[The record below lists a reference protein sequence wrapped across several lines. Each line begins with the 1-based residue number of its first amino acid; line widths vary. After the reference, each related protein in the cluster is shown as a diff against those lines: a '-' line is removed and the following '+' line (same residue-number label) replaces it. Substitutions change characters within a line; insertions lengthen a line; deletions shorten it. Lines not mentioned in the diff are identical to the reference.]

1 MSIDLSKYKKSKKT
15 NALPKFET
23 TSIGDRPARIQ
34 NLSQFND
41 KDLYYTY
48 YTFDKGVSGYVERK
62 EAHDSSDGKKKFIP
76 YSLTVDGKWVMQAWP
91 KNRTLYNE
99 YLLKS
104 HPDKPVAIHEGEKAA
119 DYGQKHLTKYN
130 NITFQGGSKAA
141 GLSNYEHLKDKD
153 VTLFPDNDEDGI
165 RAMAHVAKILI
176 EKEITFNIKI
186 VDVTDLPDKFD
197 VADAPYHKEISIDGL
212 MEKADEFDPDKY
224 SKQWKEVQKSE
235 DKKSV
240 ETKMEKFLKAYIYI
254 RSVMSFWELDSKE
267 LLKKEQ
273 LNDWNLADMKGESLT
288 TALLKHKDFEN
299 NKVHSVFTHAGMA
312 PGIINIKQGQF
323 EAINKG
329 IYYNTYYPSNI
340 VPEPGDVSEILDYY
354 KWLLGDENW
363 KWVEMYIAY
372 MIQHPGK
379 KVRWAPVITSVEG
392 GGKGLLATLVSALL
406 GHHNCNT
413 QLMYDQM
420 VNQFSNILMG
430 LQFGIINELDLS
442 SRKNIKALTNALKKF
457 ITDDTLTIELKGRPQ
472 IKIPFFCNFMLF
484 SNDEDC
490 LHLTKFARRYLFC
503 KVKRTQDEIN
513 EKLDAGVKDK
523 ILDALE
529 FGSKELGHLL
539 HYFKNIKI
547 EDPKVFQRNA
557 PKTDDFY
564 EVVEKSRP
572 MIHRVLD
579 ERLEN
584 NQWPFQFDGDWGSER
599 KEYKTNKETGSQYVS
614 GSRYY
619 TKLCFSGMVVAADL
633 YEVLLQDPIMKREFL
648 TRDLIVDWCVEHH
661 ILWPNGNPTKQIK
674 LPINT
679 HPRAYLIKDFEIG
692 TAVDIEMMKPKPIT
706 HFSSPTS
713 PLTIPKKLSNCSEGE
728 LGDHYY
734 FHTYDSVEY
743 NNPGLGYVRSEN
755 LKTSP
760 NYKEDASEKPT
771 INL

>member
-76 YSLTVDGKWVMQAWP
+76 YS
-91 KNRTLYNE
+91 
-99 YLLKS
+99 
-104 HPDKPVAIHEGEKAA
+104 
-119 DYGQKHLTKYN
+119 LTKYN

-329 IYYNTYYPSNI
+329 IYYNTYYPSDI

-354 KWLLGDENW
+354 KWLLGDERFISN
-363 KWVEMYIAY
+363 
-372 MIQHPGK
+372 
-379 KVRWAPVITSVEG
+379 
-392 GGKGLLATLVSALL
+392 
-406 GHHNCNT
+406 
-413 QLMYDQM
+413 
-420 VNQFSNILMG
+420 FSI
-430 LQFGIINELDLS
+430 S
-442 SRKNIKALTNALKKF
+442 SI
-457 ITDDTLTIELKGRPQ
+457 RP
-472 IKIPFFCNFMLF
+472 
-484 SNDEDC
+484 S
-490 LHLTKFARRYLFC
+490 
-503 KVKRTQDEIN
+503 
-513 EKLDAGVKDK
+513 
-523 ILDALE
+523 
-529 FGSKELGHLL
+529 
-539 HYFKNIKI
+539 
-547 EDPKVFQRNA
+547 
-557 PKTDDFY
+557 
-564 EVVEKSRP
+564 
-572 MIHRVLD
+572 
-579 ERLEN
+579 
-584 NQWPFQFDGDWGSER
+584 
-599 KEYKTNKETGSQYVS
+599 
-614 GSRYY
+614 
-619 TKLCFSGMVVAADL
+619 
-633 YEVLLQDPIMKREFL
+633 
-648 TRDLIVDWCVEHH
+648 
-661 ILWPNGNPTKQIK
+661 
-674 LPINT
+674 
-679 HPRAYLIKDFEIG
+679 
-692 TAVDIEMMKPKPIT
+692 
-706 HFSSPTS
+706 
-713 PLTIPKKLSNCSEGE
+713 
-728 LGDHYY
+728 
-734 FHTYDSVEY
+734 
-743 NNPGLGYVRSEN
+743 
-755 LKTSP
+755 
-760 NYKEDASEKPT
+760 
-771 INL
+771 

>member
-1 MSIDLSKYKKSKKT
+1 MSIDLSKYKQSKK
-15 NALPKFET
+15 AEVLPKFKPAN
-23 TSIGDRPARIQ
+23 IGDRPDRIN
-34 NLSQFND
+34 NLSQYTDTAGRDYF
-41 KDLYYTY
+41 TY
-48 YTFDKGVSGYVERK
+48 YNFEKGVSGYVERK
-62 EAHDSSDGKKKFIP
+62 EASDSKDGKKKFIP
-76 YSLTVDGKWVMQAWP
+76 YSLTVDDKWVAKAWP
-91 KNRTLYNE
+91 NNRALYNE
-99 YLLKS
+99 HLLKL
-104 HPDKPVAIHEGEKAA
+104 HPDKTVALHEGEKAA
-119 DYGQKHLTKYN
+119 DYGQEHLTEYN
-130 NITFQGGSKAA
+130 NLTFQGGSKAA
-141 GLSNYEHLKDKD
+141 GLSDYKHLKDKE
-153 VTLFPDNDEDGI
+153 VILFPDNDEDGI
-165 RAMAHVAKILI
+165 RAMVHVAKILI
-176 EKEITFNIKI
+176 QKEITFNIKI
-186 VDVTDLPDKFD
+186 VDVTDLPKKFD
-197 VADAPYHKEISIDGL
+197 VADAPYHKEISISGL

-224 SKQWKEVQKSE
+224 SKEWKEIQKVE
-235 DKKSV
+235 DKKTV

-363 KWVEMYIAY
+363 KWVELYIAY
-372 MIQHPGK
+372 MIQYPGK

-392 GGKGLLATLVSALL
+392 GGKGLLASLVSALL

-472 IKIPFFCNFMLF
+472 IKIPFFANFMLF

-490 LHLTKFARRYLFC
+490 LHLTKFARRYLIIS
-503 KVKRTQDEIN
+503 VKQTQEDIN
-513 EKLDAGVKDK
+513 KKLDSGAKDK

-539 HYFKNIKI
+539 HHFKNIKI

-557 PKTDDFY
+557 PKTEDFY
-564 EVVEKSRP
+564 TVVEKSRP

-579 ERLEN
+579 ERMEN
-584 NQWPFQFDGDWGSER
+584 NQWPFQFDGDWKKEQY
-599 KEYKTNKETGSQYVS
+599 EYKTNKETGNQYKS

-619 TKLCFSGMVVAADL
+619 TRLCFSGMVVAADL

-648 TRDLIVDWCVEHH
+648 TRDLIVDWCVERH
-661 ILWPNGNPTKQIK
+661 IPWPNGNPTKQLK

-692 TAVDIEMMKPKPIT
+692 GGDFEMMKPKPCNPNGPPVHIK
-706 HFSSPTS
+706 
-713 PLTIPKKLSNCSEGE
+713 KKLSNCSEGE

-734 FHTYDSVEY
+734 FHTYDTVEY
-743 NNPGLGYVRSEN
+743 NNSGLGYVRNEN
-755 LKTSP
+755 LKSSP
-760 NYKEDASEKPT
+760 NYKEDANEINT